1 MYTYLLAAIIS
12 AALSGWGV
20 WTLQDWRYGAKEAD
34 RVTAAREK
42 EKLDRLVENRLSG
55 NVIGALN
62 EAKKREAAARD
73 AAAGALSERDSL
85 HDDLAK
91 LRNDLP
97 GISANACKERVAT
110 LSELFDQCAIA
121 YQSMAGTSQRHAND
135 TLTLEQAWPK

>member
-1 MYTYLLAAIIS
+1 MYLYIATALVAAMLSAIGTYK
-12 AALSGWGV
+12 V
-20 WTLQDWRYGAKEAD
+20 QDWRYGAKEAD
-34 RVTAAREK
+34 RVEAAREK

-97 GISANACKERVAT
+97 GISANACKERVKALT
-110 LSELFDQCAIA
+110 EVFEQCTDRYIG
-121 YQSMAGTSQRHAND
+121 MAGKAQRHSDDTD
-135 TLTLEQAWPK
+135 TLEGGWPK

>member
-1 MYTYLLAAIIS
+1 MYAYLLAAIVS
-12 AALSGWGV
+12 AALSGIGV
-20 WTLQDWRYGAKEAD
+20 WKVQDWRYGAKEAD
-34 RVTAAREK
+34 RVEAAREK

-97 GISANACKERVAT
+97 GISANACKERVKALT
-110 LSELFDQCAIA
+110 EVFEQCTDRYIG
-121 YQSMAGTSQRHAND
+121 MAGKAQRHSDDTD
-135 TLTLEQAWPK
+135 TLEGGWPK

>member
-1 MYTYLLAAIIS
+1 MYAYLLAAIVS
-12 AALSGWGV
+12 AALSGIGV
-20 WTLQDWRYGAKEAD
+20 WKIQDWRYGSKEAD

-62 EAKKREAAARD
+62 EAKKRESAARD

-85 HDDLAK
+85 HNDLAK

-97 GISANACKERVAT
+97 GISANACKERVKALT
-110 LSELFDQCAIA
+110 EVFEQCTDRYIG
-121 YQSMAGTSQRHAND
+121 MAGKAQRHSDDTD
-135 TLTLEQAWPK
+135 TLEGGWPK

>member
-1 MYTYLLAAIIS
+1 MYTYLLAAIVS
-12 AALSGWGV
+12 AALSGIGV
-20 WTLQDWRYGAKEAD
+20 WKVQDWRYGAKEAD

-97 GISANACKERVAT
+97 GISANACKERVKALT
-110 LSELFDQCAIA
+110 EVFEQCTDRYIG
-121 YQSMAGTSQRHAND
+121 MAGKAQRHSDDTD
-135 TLTLEQAWPK
+135 TLEGGWPK

>member
-1 MYTYLLAAIIS
+1 MYTYLLAAIVS
-12 AALSGWGV
+12 AALSGIGV
-20 WTLQDWRYGAKEAD
+20 WKVQDWRYGAKEAD

-73 AAAGALSERDSL
+73 AAAGALLERDSL
-85 HDDLAK
+85 HNDLAK

-97 GISANACKERVAT
+97 GISANACKERVKALT
-110 LSELFDQCAIA
+110 EVFEQCTDRYIG
-121 YQSMAGTSQRHAND
+121 MAGKAQRHSDDTD
-135 TLTLEQAWPK
+135 TLEGGWPK